1 MLIFS
6 IVSKE
11 TFYFKGFWRHFVSLQ
26 HVFAELYLYLIIYLF
41 RTTLQEESAK
51 RADVFGKTPSQNK
64 KTPSRMCVEHA
75 SAVLKRG
82 IDTEPCI

>member
-1 MLIFS
+1 MLYFS

-11 TFYFKGFWRHFVSLQ
+11 TFYSGASGGVLWDSWSFL
-26 HVFAELYLYLIIYLF
+26 LLPCLYLIILLC
-41 RTTLQEESAK
+41 TLQEESGK
-51 RADVFGKTPSQNK
+51 CADVFGKTPSQNK
-64 KTPSRMCVEHA
+64 KTPSRMCVEHV

>member
-11 TFYFKGFWRHFVSLQ
+11 TFRFKGFWRHFVSLQ

-51 RADVFGKTPSQNK
+51 RADVFAKRRKRLRECVSSMHLPFSRGELTQNL
-64 KTPSRMCVEHA
+64 S
-75 SAVLKRG
+75 
-82 IDTEPCI
+82 I

>member
-1 MLIFS
+1 MLCFS

-11 TFYFKGFWRHFVSLQ
+11 TFCFKGIWRRFVSLQ

-51 RADVFGKTPSQNK
+51 RADVFGKTPSRFFNLPSQNK
-64 KTPSRMCVEHA
+64 KMWR
-75 SAVLKRG
+75 
-82 IDTEPCI
+82 